1 MAMAIKICFWLSVR
15 LGTAY
20 FAENWK
26 QLKKNWLLFINEFT
40 VHMPDCTVYV
50 PWTVQEALDLKKN
63 KN

>member
-1 MAMAIKICFWLSVR
+1 MAIKICFRLS
-15 LGTAY
+15 LHLDTAY

-26 QLKKNWLLFINEFT
+26 QLKKDWLLFINEFT